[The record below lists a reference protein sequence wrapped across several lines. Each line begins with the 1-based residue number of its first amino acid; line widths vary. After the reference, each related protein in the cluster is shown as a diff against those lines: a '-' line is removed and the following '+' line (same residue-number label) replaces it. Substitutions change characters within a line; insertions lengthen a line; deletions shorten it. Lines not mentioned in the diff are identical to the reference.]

1 MSARMQEQLTWVCT
15 NINKIFGGPFMTD
28 QPQVTHNAIDR
39 AALIQHLTP
48 EQIAV
53 TQNCGTEPAFTGKY
67 LDHHEDGDYTC
78 VVCGAVLF
86 DSDTKFD
93 SGTGWPSFYD
103 AIDPERIRLLED
115 NSYGMVRV
123 ETRCMNCDA
132 HLGHLFPDGP
142 APTGQ
147 RYCINSAALGFEP
160 ESS

>member
-1 MSARMQEQLTWVCT
+1 MS
-15 NINKIFGGPFMTD
+15 D
-28 QPQVTHNAIDR
+28 QPQPSTAAIDR
-39 AALIQHLTP
+39 ESLLARLTP

-53 TQNCGTEPAFTGKY
+53 TQDCGTEPAFTGKY
-67 LDHHEDGDYTC
+67 WDHHEDGNYTC

-93 SGTGWPSFYD
+93 SGTGWPSFFD

-115 NSYGMVRV
+115 RSYGMLRV

-147 RYCINSAALGFEP
+147 RYCINSASLDFVP
-160 ESS
+160 EDN

>member
-1 MSARMQEQLTWVCT
+1 MGVATMS
-15 NINKIFGGPFMTD
+15 D
-28 QPQVTHNAIDR
+28 QPQPSTAAIDR
-39 AALIQHLTP
+39 ESLLARLTP

-53 TQNCGTEPAFTGKY
+53 TQDCGTEPAFTGKY
-67 LDHHEDGDYTC
+67 WDHHEDGNYTC

-93 SGTGWPSFYD
+93 SGTGWPSFFD

-115 NSYGMVRV
+115 RSYGMLRV

-147 RYCINSAALGFEP
+147 RYCINSASLDFVP
-160 ESS
+160 EDN